1 MGATAA
7 LGSMALGTGLS
18 AFSKLKAGSGQQ
30 QMFEENARFADWQ
43 AGDAL
48 TRGKVNEKR
57 QRQATEQVI
66 GGQRVSLAAQNV
78 DVNQGSSLDVQA
90 DAAYLGELD
99 ALTIRSNAA
108 KESYGFQVQARDL
121 RQRGKYA
128 KQGSEMDAL
137 NTIIGGGSQL
147 LLAKYGGGP
156 YRIQTDDRKP
166 WTFGSSKKKE

>member
-7 LGSMALGTGLS
+7 IGTLVGGTALS
-18 AFSKLKAGSGQQ
+18 SFANMKAGREQQ
-30 QMFEENARFADWQ
+30 KMFEKNAGFADWQ
-43 AGDAL
+43 AEDAT

-57 QRQATEQVI
+57 QRQATEGVI
-66 GGQRVSLAAQNV
+66 GAQRVSLATQGV
-78 DVNQGSSLDVQA
+78 DVNLGSSLDVQA

-108 KESYGFQVQARDL
+108 KESYGFKVQAEDY

-128 KQGSEMDAL
+128 KQEGDMNAVQ
-137 NTIIGGGSQL
+137 TIIGGGSSL

-156 YRIQTDDRKP
+156 YTISNAGGFANPGVKR
-166 WTFGSSKKKE
+166 